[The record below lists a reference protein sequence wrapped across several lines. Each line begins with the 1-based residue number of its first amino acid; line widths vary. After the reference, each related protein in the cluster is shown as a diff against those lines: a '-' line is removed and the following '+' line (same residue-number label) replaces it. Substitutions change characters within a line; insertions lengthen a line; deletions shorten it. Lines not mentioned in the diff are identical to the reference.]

1 MARDDLAD
9 IAVPCNALILP
20 VDCREGMRLCL
31 APASVHTV
39 VTSPPY
45 YDLRDYEH
53 ADQIGLEQTPEEYVA
68 SMVAVFRE
76 IWRVLRDDGTVW
88 LVIGDSYA
96 RNPPS
101 RGSGPNG
108 KHDNIPDYGRARSV
122 IAQNA
127 KLGSG
132 DGFVKRGARAG
143 TRARVDGVKEKD
155 LIGIPW
161 RVAFALQ
168 ADGWFLRQEI
178 IWAKPNAMPE
188 SVKDRCTKAHET
200 IFLLSKSPTYYFN
213 ADAIA
218 EAASYPQGAGNKP
231 DSGRYAIAAQTDPH
245 MRTKGGLA
253 AIGARK
259 TRNKRSV
266 WAVTTKPYRGAHFAT
281 FPPDLIAPCIL
292 AGSPGGGTVLDPF
305 GGAGTTALV
314 AQRLGRNSVSF
325 ELNPKYVA
333 MAEARLAIG

>member
-9 IAVPCNALILP
+9 IAVPCNALMLP

-45 YDLRDYEH
+45 YGLRDYEH
-53 ADQIGLEQTPEEYVA
+53 AEQIGLEQTPEEYVA

-88 LVIGDSYA
+88 LVIGDSYSTTPKG
-96 RNPPS
+96 NPGV
-101 RGSGPNG
+101 RGNING
-108 KHDNIPDYGRARSV
+108 GKRDG
-122 IAQNA
+122 AQNDQGSTINKSNLPGI
-127 KLGSG
+127 KL
-132 DGFVKRGARAG
+132 
-143 TRARVDGVKEKD
+143 KE

-161 RVAFALQ
+161 LLAFALR
-168 ADGWFLRQEI
+168 ADGWYIRQEI
-178 IWAKPNAMPE
+178 IWAKPNPLPE

-200 IFLLSKSPTYYFN
+200 IFLLTKSTSYYFDAN
-213 ADAIA
+213 AIA
-218 EAASYPQGAGNKP
+218 EPTVGPFRNGQKERPQISARLPPRHRNWN
-231 DSGRYAIAAQTDPH
+231 AQHT
-245 MRTKGGLA
+245 GLDR
-253 AIGARK
+253 IVTGK

-266 WAVTTKPYRGAHFAT
+266 WSVTTKPYRGAHFAT
-281 FPPDLIAPCIL
+281 FPPDLIEPCIL
-292 AGSPGGGTVLDPF
+292 AGSPIGGLVLDPF

-314 AQRLGRNSVSF
+314 AQRLGRSSVSF